1 MILTATWPPLTRQ
14 LQSVCDMMS
23 TLTAYRR
30 SEQRDMERQFLM
42 TIEKYSNIINRICR
56 SFSGREAEFDD
67 LRQDALT
74 NIWTGLQA
82 YRGEADL
89 KSWIYRVTFNTC
101 VSTYRR
107 NKVARLTVSDDKATN
122 LAGENDSRREDS
134 EWLLAAI
141 NTLSPENHA
150 IIAMWLDD
158 LKYEEIAKVIGMNKN
173 TVGTRVKRIKEEL
186 QKMRTLKNI

>member
-1 MILTATWPPLTRQ
+1 MIQTATWPSLTKL
-14 LQSVCDMMS
+14 LQTVSNLMSV
-23 TLTAYRR
+23 LTDHGR
-30 SEQRDMERQFLM
+30 SEQRILERQFLM
-42 TIEKYSNIINRICR
+42 TVEKYSDIINRICR
-56 SFSGREAEFDD
+56 SFSGKEAEFDD

-74 NIWTGLQA
+74 NIWTGLKN

-107 NKVARLTVSDDKATN
+107 NRVARLTVSDDKATQV
-122 LAGENDSRREDS
+122 AGESDSRREDT

-158 LKYEEIAKVIGMNKN
+158 LKYEEIAEVMGMNKN

-186 QKMRTLKNI
+186 QRMTTLKNL